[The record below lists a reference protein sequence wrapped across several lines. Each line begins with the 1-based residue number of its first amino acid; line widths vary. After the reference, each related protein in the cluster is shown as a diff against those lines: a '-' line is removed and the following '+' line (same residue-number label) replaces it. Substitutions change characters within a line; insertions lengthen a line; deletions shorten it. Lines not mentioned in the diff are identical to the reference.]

1 MGFDA
6 SISHTNKWA
15 LKVSQAASLMAG
27 KKAFSTFC
35 GFGFFPCS
43 NDDGKIGG
51 GGVGS
56 VERGNDRNLYTETY
70 GDRCAQCQ
78 NNRLHTLNGL
88 CVCVSV
94 CRAIHSVAIIPFR
107 ESFICTY
114 NLWLFIF
121 DFINCFRALSSHKLK
136 QGEREWAPKRCV
148 CLCDSRGNVLNS
160 IGSNMIN
167 PYRQAV
173 AQWLVDSEWSNE
185 CTSMQKT
192 QHDIV
197 MPHWLWQ

>member
-1 MGFDA
+1 MFKWWWQDRWWRRWQRRTRQRQK
-6 SISHTNKWA
+6 SIYRNIRWSVCTMSKQSTAYSQWA
-15 LKVSQAASLMAG
+15 V
-27 KKAFSTFC
+27 
-35 GFGFFPCS
+35 
-43 NDDGKIGG
+43 
-51 GGVGS
+51 
-56 VERGNDRNLYTETY
+56 
-70 GDRCAQCQ
+70 
-78 NNRLHTLNGL
+78 

-136 QGEREWAPKRCV
+136 QGKREWAPKRCV

-192 QHDIV
+192 QRDIV